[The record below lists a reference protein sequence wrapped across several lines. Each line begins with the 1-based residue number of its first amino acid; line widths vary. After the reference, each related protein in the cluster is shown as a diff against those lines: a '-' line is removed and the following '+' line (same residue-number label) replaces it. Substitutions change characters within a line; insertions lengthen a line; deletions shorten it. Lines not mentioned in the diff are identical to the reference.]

1 MPTFTNNVTGNT
13 NAIEG
18 VSVDGAGFGV
28 YGESAQLDGVFGL
41 SKANGHSGVAG
52 VNEDGNG
59 NGVYGRSK
67 HAAGVYGESAEGEGV
82 QGISHHNKHS
92 GVVGINDWRPTSF
105 PLGPGGNGGWFESSQ
120 GEGVRGI
127 ANNPNHGGVV
137 GINTMGGTGVYG
149 TSDNGVGILG
159 TSINYEGIHAETKST
174 STAAMAAYQKNPDSD
189 TAALYVKHEGNRTA
203 AIFVGNITVTG
214 EINLANAADCAE
226 NFDISAESCAEPGTV
241 MALDEQG
248 TLQESFRPYDKR
260 VAGVISGAGNYKP
273 GLVLD
278 KQQSPCNRKPI
289 ALLGKVFC
297 KVDAQFGPIE
307 VGDLLT
313 TSPTQGH
320 AMRVADPLRAFGAVI
335 GKALR
340 PLAGG
345 QGLIPI
351 LIALQ

>member
-1 MPTFTNNVTGNT
+1 MLPVGGLLFV
-13 NAIEG
+13 
-18 VSVDGAGFGV
+18 GAGLLGV
-28 YGESAQLDGVFGL
+28 GTIKDLALILFVGLASGAYSSLFLATPIVVELTERDAQYKALSDTPAFAQQVLDGL
-41 SKANGHSGVAG
+41 ITMKL
-52 VNEDGNG
+52 
-59 NGVYGRSK
+59 
-67 HAAGVYGESAEGEGV
+67 V
-82 QGISHHNKHS
+82 QH
-92 GVVGINDWRPTSF
+92 
-105 PLGPGGNGGWFESSQ
+105 E
-120 GEGVRGI
+120 
-127 ANNPNHGGVV
+127 
-137 GINTMGGTGVYG
+137 
-149 TSDNGVGILG
+149 
-159 TSINYEGIHAETKST
+159 
-174 STAAMAAYQKNPDSD
+174 AMA
-189 TAALYVKHEGNRTA
+189 R
-203 AIFVGNITVTG
+203 NITVTG